1 MNSGIINLNELY
13 KLQKLFRKVYNE
25 TSYVDAAARTLN
37 SGMRQIESILIDL
50 YVLASQKEIVE
61 SKAFDNL
68 QVSEVTVFLE
78 ALSQLRK
85 EDKMLDLYFDELKK
99 EFDLIEGF
107 LGLIANNVKLLEEDI
122 EELKEA
128 LNL

>member
-1 MNSGIINLNELY
+1 MNSGVINLNELY
-13 KLQKLFRKVYNE
+13 KLQKLFRKIYNE
-25 TSYVDAAARTLN
+25 TSYVDVDARTLN
-37 SGMRQIESILIDL
+37 SGMRHIESILIDL

-68 QVSEVTVFLE
+68 QVSEVTIFLE

-99 EFDLIEGF
+99 EFDLIENF
-107 LGLIANNVKLLEEDI
+107 LRLIANNVKLLEEDI
-122 EELKEA
+122 AELKEA

>member
-1 MNSGIINLNELY
+1 MNSGVINLNELY
-13 KLQKLFRKVYNE
+13 KLQKLFRKIYNE
-25 TSYVDAAARTLN
+25 TSYVDVDARTLN
-37 SGMRQIESILIDL
+37 SGMRHIESILIDL

-99 EFDLIEGF
+99 EFDLIENF
-107 LGLIANNVKLLEEDI
+107 LRLIADNVKLLEEDI
-122 EELKEA
+122 GELKEA
-128 LNL
+128 LSF